1 MDREKYLEEHLNFL
15 YGEEVDDPTS
25 MYAPNIY
32 QTKQD
37 FRDGQSP
44 LLRLPFTLNFGSFYF
59 DDVDYLVEI
68 PELTDIMPRCVL
80 CTVNNVS
87 VHVSYRILK
96 VKN

>member
-1 MDREKYLEEHLNFL
+1 
-15 YGEEVDDPTS
+15 
-25 MYAPNIY
+25 MYFWWRRN
-32 QTKQD
+32 
-37 FRDGQSP
+37 GQSP

-80 CTVNNVS
+80 CTANNVS